1 MIFIIV
7 NRTERVLSTLFLSR
21 CKYDTFTAEA
31 KFFVFSNDR
40 HEDGKIRMRTE
51 MEFDL
56 ICVRRKDLIVILT
69 ADERFVEKFKNLKI
83 DDDSGLE

>member
-1 MIFIIV
+1 
-7 NRTERVLSTLFLSR
+7 
-21 CKYDTFTAEA
+21 
-31 KFFVFSNDR
+31 
-40 HEDGKIRMRTE
+40 MRTE